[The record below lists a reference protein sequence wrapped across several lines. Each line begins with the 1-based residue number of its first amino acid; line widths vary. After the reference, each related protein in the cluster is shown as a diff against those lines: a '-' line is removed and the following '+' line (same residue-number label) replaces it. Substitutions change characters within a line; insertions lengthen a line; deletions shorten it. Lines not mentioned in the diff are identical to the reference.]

1 MDDNET
7 NYDLVEEL
15 SDKSELKRHYE
26 IAFGLQKV
34 DNLTPSNYMMD
45 LANENINGKKTYN
58 EVENELKKYYNK
70 VTNINRDEQEADKV
84 SLHIVKLLNDKSF
97 TFSVITLKEYHR
109 ILFEGVDLGISGKYY
124 GEFRDVNI
132 TKQEPVLNGDSVIY
146 SDYTAIYETLKY
158 DFEEERNQN
167 YLKMSEQQMI
177 KRLATFTSRIWQ
189 VHPFREGNT
198 RTTAVFIQKYL
209 NSKGFNVNND
219 LFKENSLYFRNALVR
234 NNCANYQKKIDDNNS
249 YLIAFFENLLL
260 GKNNILNNKD
270 LYITERKQQLDNDFY
285 DEYDG
290 K

>member
-234 NNCANYQKKIDDNNS
+234 NNCANYQKKIDDNDS

-270 LYITERKQQLDNDFY
+270 LYITERKNQLDNDFY
-285 DEYDG
+285 DDYDG